1 VESDLVAVGVGEGEC
16 PTEGPVDRCGDDG
29 VTVGDESIVNGLDV
43 CGVEP
48 DRGTDAG
55 LSNGC
60 EIGSGNDVAE
70 CERDRLRLEDDGVRR
85 SGLRADKAE
94 VLLVERLRSVE
105 VARLQGD
112 EVGAGG
118 GHDAPSLC
126 VSFLTQANLCQN
138 ADMSQDGL
146 GVDLETS
153 LGYLLKEASSALRAA
168 MEEVLRPLG
177 MSVTHYSCLELL
189 AQRPGLSNSELARGA
204 FVTRQTMNVL
214 LQALER
220 DGYVTRPAEAPVG
233 KVLPTRLTP
242 RGRRSLEKATVA
254 VRSVEVRMLAGMT
267 ETEQSDAFRIL
278 QSMIHSLRDG
288 NDGA

>member
-1 VESDLVAVGVGEGEC
+1 MERDLVAVGVGEGEG
-16 PTEGPVDRCGDDG
+16 PAEGAVDRCGGDG
-29 VTVGDESIVNGLDV
+29 VTVGDERVVDGLDLG
-43 CGVEP
+43 GVEP

-55 LSNGC
+55 LSDRC
-60 EIGSGNDVAE
+60 EVGAGNDVAE
-70 CERDRLRLEDDGVRR
+70 C
-85 SGLRADKAE
+85 
-94 VLLVERLRSVE
+94 
-105 VARLQGD
+105 
-112 EVGAGG
+112 
-118 GHDAPSLC
+118 DAN
-126 VSFLTQANLCQN
+126 T
-138 ADMSQDGL
+138 DMSQEGV

-242 RGRRSLEKATVA
+242 RGRRSLEKASAA
-254 VRSVEVRMLAGMT
+254 VRSVEARMLAGLT

-278 QSMIHSLRDG
+278 QSMIHSLRGDNEG
-288 NDGA
+288 T